1 MKKFILF
8 LVLGFVA
15 FDTSAQSQAQVSDQT
30 DNKELISEWID
41 GNYLVRRYKIKP
53 VGQQSQYDMHYTI
66 SASKLSDLT
75 KGNAT
80 EIADIDKMMAS
91 LKNDTTKHV
100 QRVEIKGY
108 ASPDGNLKSNE
119 ALALRRA
126 EQFRE
131 WLDARYALAAKFNV
145 QLSSEAEPWSAC
157 DKAVESSSM
166 SDKSGVLAI
175 LNSSIGESQKEQKLK
190 AIPQVWSVF
199 RNQILPAMRRVD
211 MTIYYNADSY
221 VEVRTL
227 IEKPA
232 PQPQQEVASKRCC
245 CDGMVVEDEII
256 GIIVDMGGRNH
267 RH

>member
-1 MKKFILF
+1 
-8 LVLGFVA
+8 
-15 FDTSAQSQAQVSDQT
+15 
-30 DNKELISEWID
+30 
-41 GNYLVRRYKIKP
+41 
-53 VGQQSQYDMHYTI
+53 
-66 SASKLSDLT
+66 
-75 KGNAT
+75 
-80 EIADIDKMMAS
+80 
-91 LKNDTTKHV
+91 
-100 QRVEIKGY
+100 
-108 ASPDGNLKSNE
+108 
-119 ALALRRA
+119 
-126 EQFRE
+126 
-131 WLDARYALAAKFNV
+131 
-145 QLSSEAEPWSAC
+145 
-157 DKAVESSSM
+157 M

-175 LNSSIGESQKEQKLK
+175 LNSSIGEAQKEQKLK